1 MGVRDKAAVGNKGA
15 EMLIKV
21 TNKDGENLGLTTER

>member
-1 MGVRDKAAVGNKGA
+1 MVVRDKAAVRNKGA

-21 TNKDGENLGLTTER
+21 TKKDGKNLGLTTEQ